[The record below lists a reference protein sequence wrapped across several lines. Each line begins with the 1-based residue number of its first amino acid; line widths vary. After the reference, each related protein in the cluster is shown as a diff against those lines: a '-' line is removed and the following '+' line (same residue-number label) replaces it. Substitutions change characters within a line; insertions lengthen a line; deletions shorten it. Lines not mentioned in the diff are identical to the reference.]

1 MTHTVMCAE
10 GHVCHGA
17 PPGGMLQIL
26 AELPITTKGAIYDT
40 GKILPAVQST
50 QIWET
55 KGHIM
60 RFRTNFRRLSKAK
73 VKSC

>member
-26 AELPITTKGAIYDT
+26 AELSITTIDQENQVIKNS
-40 GKILPAVQST
+40 QSLLLFLLFVLKT
-50 QIWET
+50 RICQF
-55 KGHIM
+55 M
-60 RFRTNFRRLSKAK
+60 S
-73 VKSC
+73 